1 MRTREREPRRRLPR
15 VKTQASKRLF
25 ARAKRRI
32 PGGVNSPVRAFQSVG
47 GTPRFLVR
55 GRGCRVWDADGNA
68 YVDYVGSWGPL
79 ILGHADPG
87 VLRAARAAMANGTSF
102 GAPTELEVRMA
113 EAVAAAMPA
122 VDMLRMVSSGTEATM
137 SAIRLARAVT
147 GRDRILKFDGCYHGH
162 ADSLLVC
169 AGSGVATLGIPGSP
183 GVPKAMTELTV
194 QAPYNDLA
202 AVEAAVTRW
211 GGDLAAILVE
221 PVAGNMGCIP
231 PLPGFLE
238 GLRALCDR
246 SGALLIFDEVMTG
259 FRVARGGAQAL
270 YAVRPDLTC
279 LGKVVGGGFPA
290 AAYGG
295 RRDLMRRVA
304 PAGDVYQA
312 GTLSGNPV
320 AMAAG
325 LATLERVAKPG
336 VYERLAGTAQ
346 ALTRGLAEIAARRG
360 IELTTAAAGG
370 MFGFFFHP
378 GPVRSFEE
386 AKKSNVPRFRSFF
399 SEMLARG
406 VYLAPSAFE
415 AGFVSLAHRPADV
428 ATTLE
433 AADAAMKRAARVR

>member
-1 MRTREREPRRRLPR
+1 M
-15 VKTQASKRLF
+15 
-25 ARAKRRI
+25 
-32 PGGVNSPVRAFQSVG
+32 NSPVRAFQAVG
-47 GTPRFLVR
+47 GTPRFLAR

-68 YVDYVGSWGPL
+68 YIDYVGSWGPL

-113 EAVAAAMPA
+113 EAITAVMPA
-122 VDMLRMVSSGTEATM
+122 VEMSRMVSSGTEASM

-147 GRDRILKFDGCYHGH
+147 GRDRVLKFDGCYHGH
-162 ADSLLVC
+162 VDALLVG

-202 AVEAAVTRW
+202 AVEAAVKRW
-211 GGDLAAILVE
+211 GRDLAAILVE

-231 PLPGFLE
+231 PEPGFLE
-238 GLRALCDR
+238 GLRTLCDR

-259 FRVARGGAQAL
+259 FRVAHGGAQAL
-270 YAVRPDLTC
+270 YRVKPDLTC

-295 RRDLMRRVA
+295 RRDLMQRVA

-325 LATLERVAKPG
+325 LETIGRLAKPG
-336 VYERLAGTAQ
+336 VYERLGKTSRSLAA
-346 ALTRGLAEIAARRG
+346 GLAEIASRRG
-360 IELTTAAAGG
+360 IELTTAAVGG

-386 AKKSNVPRFRSFF
+386 AKKSQLSRFRRFF
-399 SEMLARG
+399 GAMLERG
-406 VYLAPSAFE
+406 IYLAPSAFE
-415 AGFVSLAHRPADV
+415 AGFVSLAHRPADI
-428 ATTLE
+428 AETLE
-433 AADAAMKRAARVR
+433 AADGAMKLVARMR

>member
-1 MRTREREPRRRLPR
+1 
-15 VKTQASKRLF
+15 
-25 ARAKRRI
+25 
-32 PGGVNSPVRAFQSVG
+32 
-47 GTPRFLVR
+47 
-55 GRGCRVWDADGNA
+55 VWDADGNA
-68 YVDYVGSWGPL
+68 YIDYVGSWGPL

-113 EAVAAAMPA
+113 EAITAVMPA
-122 VDMLRMVSSGTEATM
+122 VEMSRMVSSGTEASM

-147 GRDRILKFDGCYHGH
+147 GRDRVLKFDGCYHGH
-162 ADSLLVC
+162 VDALLVG

-202 AVEAAVTRW
+202 AVETAVKRW
-211 GGDLAAILVE
+211 GRDLAAILVE
-221 PVAGNMGCIP
+221 PVAGNMGCVP
-231 PLPGFLE
+231 PEPGFLE
-238 GLRALCDR
+238 GLRALCDH

-259 FRVARGGAQAL
+259 FRVAHGGAQAL
-270 YAVRPDLTC
+270 YRVKPDLTC

-295 RRDLMRRVA
+295 RRDLMQRMA

-325 LATLERVAKPG
+325 LETLERLSKAG
-336 VYERLAGTAQ
+336 VYERLGKTARSL
-346 ALTRGLAEIAARRG
+346 AAGLAEIASRRG
-360 IELTTAAAGG
+360 VELTTAAVGG

-386 AKKSNVPRFRSFF
+386 AKKSQLSRFRRFF
-399 SEMLARG
+399 GAMLERG
-406 VYLAPSAFE
+406 IYLAPSAFE
-415 AGFVSLAHRPADV
+415 AGFVSLAHRPADI
-428 ATTLE
+428 AETLE
-433 AADAAMKRAARVR
+433 AADGAMKLVARIR

>member
-1 MRTREREPRRRLPR
+1 
-15 VKTQASKRLF
+15 
-25 ARAKRRI
+25 
-32 PGGVNSPVRAFQSVG
+32 VNSPVRAFQAVG
-47 GTPRFLVR
+47 GTPRFLAR

-68 YVDYVGSWGPL
+68 YIDYVGSWGPL

-113 EAVAAAMPA
+113 EAITTAMPA
-122 VDMLRMVSSGTEATM
+122 VEMSRMVSSGTEASM

-147 GRDRILKFDGCYHGH
+147 GRDRVLKFDGCYHGH
-162 ADSLLVC
+162 VDALLVG

-202 AVEAAVTRW
+202 AVEAAVKRW
-211 GGDLAAILVE
+211 GRDLAAILVE

-231 PLPGFLE
+231 PEPGFLE
-238 GLRALCDR
+238 GLRTLCDR

-259 FRVARGGAQAL
+259 FRVAHGGAQAL
-270 YAVRPDLTC
+270 YRVKPDLTC

-295 RRDLMRRVA
+295 RRDLMQRVA

-325 LATLERVAKPG
+325 LETLERLAKPG
-336 VYERLAGTAQ
+336 VYERLGKTSRSLVAG
-346 ALTRGLAEIAARRG
+346 LSEIASRRG
-360 IELTTAAAGG
+360 VELTTAAVGG

-386 AKKSNVPRFRSFF
+386 AKKSQLLRFRRFF
-399 SEMLARG
+399 GAMLERG
-406 VYLAPSAFE
+406 IYLAPSAFE
-415 AGFVSLAHRPADV
+415 AGFVCLAHRPADI
-428 ATTLE
+428 AETLE
-433 AADAAMKRAARVR
+433 AADGAMKLVARMR

>member
-1 MRTREREPRRRLPR
+1 M
-15 VKTQASKRLF
+15 
-25 ARAKRRI
+25 
-32 PGGVNSPVRAFQSVG
+32 NSPVRAFQAVG
-47 GTPRFLVR
+47 GTPRFLAR

-68 YVDYVGSWGPL
+68 YIDYVGSWGPL

-113 EAVAAAMPA
+113 EAITAVMPA
-122 VDMLRMVSSGTEATM
+122 VEMSRMVSSGTEASM

-147 GRDRILKFDGCYHGH
+147 GRDRVLKFDGCYHGH
-162 ADSLLVC
+162 VDALLVG

-202 AVEAAVTRW
+202 AVEAAVKRW
-211 GGDLAAILVE
+211 GRDLAAILVE

-231 PLPGFLE
+231 PEPGFLE
-238 GLRALCDR
+238 GLRTLCDR

-259 FRVARGGAQAL
+259 FRVAHGGAQAL
-270 YAVRPDLTC
+270 YRVKPDLTC

-295 RRDLMRRVA
+295 RRDFMQRVA

-325 LATLERVAKPG
+325 LETLERLANPG
-336 VYERLAGTAQ
+336 VYERLGKTSRSLAA
-346 ALTRGLAEIAARRG
+346 GLAEIASRRG
-360 IELTTAAAGG
+360 IELTTAAVGG

-386 AKKSNVPRFRSFF
+386 AKKSQLSRFRRFF
-399 SEMLARG
+399 GAMLERG
-406 VYLAPSAFE
+406 IYLAPSAFE
-415 AGFVSLAHRPADV
+415 AGFVSLAHRPADI
-428 ATTLE
+428 AETLE
-433 AADAAMKRAARVR
+433 AADGAMKLVARMR